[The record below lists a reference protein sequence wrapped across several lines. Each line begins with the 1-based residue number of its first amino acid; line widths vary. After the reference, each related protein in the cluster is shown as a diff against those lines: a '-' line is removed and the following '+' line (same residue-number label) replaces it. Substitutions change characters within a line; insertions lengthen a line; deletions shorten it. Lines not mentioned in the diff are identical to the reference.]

1 MWPRGAT
8 VARLTPDQKVAC
20 SNHVEVSRPVF
31 CNTNFRLHGCMWKL
45 FLPQVATW
53 NLDHL
58 VGPLGIFVEELSGS
72 FPIPSIPTNLVPT
85 YLVTVLNEKLNQA
98 TIYSAF
104 FCFGLCIFSRLTWNT
119 FSLIAFSFPDICFIY
134 FCEFWIFYYE
144 YWKENHKC
152 QTFLSVFEVQGW
164 QSYTDVDF
172 YFNDICGWFLVILS
186 RNRIHEKTLDFDF
199 RFILCDI
206 CHFTFSWYFN
216 DFIENCNRKMFN
228 WRILNFFCFP
238 RLGLIIFPQI
248 YMEHI
253 FHPKPLLTHFLSNI
267 VCVIFILGIFLLNFV
282 FKSILILVIFLLNF
296 I

>member
-58 VGPLGIFVEELSGS
+58 VGPLDLWRNWVDLSQFHQSQLIWSPLSSDCAEWKTKPSHNLFRFFLFWALHFFTINMKHIFPHCFFISWYM
-72 FPIPSIPTNLVPT
+72 F
-85 YLVTVLNEKLNQA
+85 YLFLWVLDFLLWILEGKSQVSD
-98 TIYSAF
+98 IS
-104 FCFGLCIFSRLTWNT
+104 
-119 FSLIAFSFPDICFIY
+119 FSFWGP
-134 FCEFWIFYYE
+134 
-144 YWKENHKC
+144 
-152 QTFLSVFEVQGW
+152 GW

-228 WRILNFFCFP
+228 WRILNFSVFHVW
-238 RLGLIIFPQI
+238 GL
-248 YMEHI
+248 
-253 FHPKPLLTHFLSNI
+253 
-267 VCVIFILGIFLLNFV
+267 
-282 FKSILILVIFLLNF
+282 
-296 I
+296 